1 MFSHQVSLPS
11 MIQEHDCDT
20 ELPSNIFDEE
30 FGPDTKVLPPSRPA
44 NEPTPI
50 SYMISKI
57 RLCLELGN
65 ILQATG
71 RVKNQVHYDD
81 ILRFDARLR
90 EIKEELPQH
99 LKMQPLEGSHDPLT
113 LIIARFNIDILYL
126 RIMCVLHRK
135 YMSRARHNPR
145 YAHSRRSAIEA
156 SMETLKH
163 LANLHRES
171 QPNGRLRSI
180 KWYVS
185 SIATKDFVLPA
196 MLVILDLHYDT
207 NAERSGVR
215 QDSQSQYFWTPEQ
228 RADMIRTLEVTRSI
242 WAGLAD
248 DSMEAMKASSILELM
263 LERIKKPQPPPAQGA
278 APPGGDVSLRSANL
292 FAAEAELQP
301 EHSAAMTLGMLSGGV
316 SPNTAAA
323 AAAFGGIQSPG
334 GSAYPNPM
342 DLGIGAGPGEPVS
355 LPDFSSGIFGIG
367 SLNGANPASPF
378 STMFGALGAE
388 VSAPMPEFGGGNF
401 DWVSFYFS
409 LSLSFSFRLCGRGG
423 FVCVAIGPLL
433 TWTGHRTRS
442 RTSRRR
448 PTGGPTRTSSSSL
461 AIRRSKGVRARR
473 VTCTRQVA
481 VRVGRLS
488 CWLHGAVQDDGRRE
502 D

>member
-1 MFSHQVSLPS
+1 
-11 MIQEHDCDT
+11 
-20 ELPSNIFDEE
+20 
-30 FGPDTKVLPPSRPA
+30 
-44 NEPTPI
+44 
-50 SYMISKI
+50 MISKI

-90 EIKEELPQH
+90 EIKEELPHH
-99 LKMQPLEGSHDPLT
+99 LKMQPLEGSHDPLS

-135 YMSRARHNPR
+135 YMSRARHNAR

-163 LANLHRES
+163 LADLHRES

-196 MLVILDLHYDT
+196 MLVVLDLHYDS

-228 RADMIRTLEVTRSI
+228 RADMIRTLEVTRAI

-248 DSMEAMKASSILELM
+248 DSMDAMKASNILELM
-263 LERIKKPQPPPAQGA
+263 LERIKKPKPPVQSPV
-278 APPGGDVSLRSANL
+278 PGDVSLRSANL
-292 FAAEAELQP
+292 FASEAELQP

-316 SPNTAAA
+316 SPNSAAA

-342 DLGIGAGPGEPVS
+342 DLGLGAAVQEQVS

-367 SLNGANPASPF
+367 NLNGANPGSPF
-378 STMFGALGAE
+378 SAMFGALGGE
-388 VSAPMPEFGGGNF
+388 VSAPMPEFAGGTF
-401 DWVSFYFS
+401 DWVSFSFAFRPFFP
-409 LSLSFSFRLCGRGG
+409 LS
-423 FVCVAIGPLL
+423 
-433 TWTGHRTRS
+433 
-442 RTSRRR
+442 
-448 PTGGPTRTSSSSL
+448 
-461 AIRRSKGVRARR
+461 
-473 VTCTRQVA
+473 
-481 VRVGRLS
+481 
-488 CWLHGAVQDDGRRE
+488 
-502 D
+502 